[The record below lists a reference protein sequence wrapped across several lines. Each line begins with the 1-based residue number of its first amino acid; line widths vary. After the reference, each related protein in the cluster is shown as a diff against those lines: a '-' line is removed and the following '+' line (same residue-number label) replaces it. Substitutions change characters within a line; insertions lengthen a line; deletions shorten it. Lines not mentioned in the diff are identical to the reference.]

1 MAFLEKLWRNLENQ
15 LAPNSGKRLNV
26 VILENVNVFVFTLF
40 TLFTLNSLMNLFD
53 LFQAR
58 SEIRLLEEQAKLLE
72 ENYEAFKQIREIL
85 LTQREKTFHGIIK
98 IFFYSII

>member
-40 TLFTLNSLMNLFD
+40 TWNSLMNLFD

>member
-1 MAFLEKLWRNLENQ
+1 MAFLGKLWRNLENQ

-40 TLFTLNSLMNLFD
+40 TLNSLMNLFD

-58 SEIRLLEEQAKLLE
+58 NEIKHLEDQAKLLE
-72 ENYEAFKQIREIL
+72 EYYDALKTYRDLL
-85 LTQREKTFHGIIK
+85 LTQREKTFHGI
-98 IFFYSII
+98 FFYSNFCN